1 MCFLLHGTNFFR
13 GEAKKLI
20 FFTLPFL
27 AVFFPCR
34 SPCCEFSR
42 STREFSAT
50 RRSDDDMNFFLLFF
64 QLFTFSKSPHF
75 LLSHFSQH
83 STSEEEE
90 EKKTSNEWKKKLER
104 KIESR
109 ARKWIF
115 FFLNFPFSSFH
126 TQRTTQSELIR
137 DSFLPI
143 RRALYKEWGAS
154 HQQSLCKGNWDW
166 IKAITKI
173 SDANERAM
181 ELRMEHDIQIFF
193 ATIFS
198 FYLVHP
204 RQLSLYQFSH
214 IPNYTPPPE
223 TVRVGNFSHSQASV
237 RCYYR
242 PWKSFRI
249 FQACLDFGEAREFP
263 YYSRPHTQLLE
274 LIEGRTRKVCCWLRS
289 SLLIQLLSGICGN
302 YTFSSCCKTKLFF
315 SSAVHEFT

>member
-42 STREFSAT
+42 SSREFSAT

-90 EKKTSNEWKKKLER
+90 EKKLRMNEKKTR
-104 KIESR
+104 KENRVSSE
-109 ARKWIF
+109 KMNF
-115 FFLNFPFSSFH
+115 FFLKFPFSSFH

-143 RRALYKEWGAS
+143 RRALYE
-154 HQQSLCKGNWDW
+154 
-166 IKAITKI
+166 
-173 SDANERAM
+173 E
-181 ELRMEHDIQIFF
+181 
-193 ATIFS
+193 
-198 FYLVHP
+198 
-204 RQLSLYQFSH
+204 
-214 IPNYTPPPE
+214 
-223 TVRVGNFSHSQASV
+223 
-237 RCYYR
+237 
-242 PWKSFRI
+242 
-249 FQACLDFGEAREFP
+249 
-263 YYSRPHTQLLE
+263 
-274 LIEGRTRKVCCWLRS
+274 
-289 SLLIQLLSGICGN
+289 
-302 YTFSSCCKTKLFF
+302 
-315 SSAVHEFT
+315 